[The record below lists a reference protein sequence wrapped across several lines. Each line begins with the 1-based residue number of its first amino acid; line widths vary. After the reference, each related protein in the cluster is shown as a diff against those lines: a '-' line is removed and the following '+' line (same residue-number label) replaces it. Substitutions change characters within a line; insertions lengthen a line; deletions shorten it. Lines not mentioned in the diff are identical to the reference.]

1 MCDAHDHRA
10 PLLLEHR
17 GAPLEN
23 VRSLGGRGEGRGG
36 DISALPLI
44 PLATAT
50 AAVGNNN
57 QGDDE
62 YEQAQEGRHDQQ
74 NEDAPLQCGAG

>member
-1 MCDAHDHRA
+1 MCDARDHHA

-17 GAPLEN
+17 GAPLEKM
-23 VRSLGGRGEGRGG
+23 RSLGGEGGGG

-44 PLATAT
+44 PLATA
-50 AAVGNNN
+50 AVAVGDND

>member
-1 MCDAHDHRA
+1 MCNARDHRA

-23 VRSLGGRGEGRGG
+23 IRSLGGEGGEG

-50 AAVGNNN
+50 AAVSNNN